1 MTLTKIAYPIWRS
14 KWKSG
19 WKGLTYLEN
28 VSAGFANKTYV
39 APYSVWSAITTVEGV
54 EGKVN
59 RHSHRWYSF
68 RLYIYLVIQLPLSA
82 AVEEDKVA
90 KFRLSLA
97 YRESQDPLVKAAI
110 TAVSQAE
117 CSFKTRENPRIRRQ
131 RHGISH
137 FQLCL
142 KSSPKQERVMIQREV
157 QSLEDE
163 GRRAKGNEHRAQGT
177 WTKWGPLRRNITWAE
192 QWRLEPFLISFLLR
206 AVYAQVGGEGVVW
219 RQRNHI
225 VRVQNS
231 FGPGEVQMTAWQ
243 GVDNT
248 SRYPSVA
255 KDKEAFSQNL
265 TTTAE

>member
-1 MTLTKIAYPIWRS
+1 M
-14 KWKSG
+14 WK
-19 WKGLTYLEN
+19 
-28 VSAGFANKTYV
+28 
-39 APYSVWSAITTVEGV
+39 AITTVEGV

-68 RLYIYLVIQLPLSA
+68 KLYIYLVIHLPLSA

-97 YRESQDPLVKAAI
+97 YWESLSQGGDHCGQPSRMLFQDQRNHQK
-110 TAVSQAE
+110 
-117 CSFKTRENPRIRRQ
+117 NPGIRRQ

-142 KSSPKQERVMIQREV
+142 KSSPKQERVTIQWEV

-177 WTKWGPLRRNITWAE
+177 WTKWDPLRRNITWAE
-192 QWRLEPFLISFLLR
+192 LWRLEPFLISFLLR
-206 AVYAQVGGEGVVW
+206 AVYAQVEGGGAVW

-225 VRVQNS
+225 VWVQNS

-248 SRYPSVA
+248 SRYHSAA
-255 KDKEAFSQNL
+255 KDKEASSQNL